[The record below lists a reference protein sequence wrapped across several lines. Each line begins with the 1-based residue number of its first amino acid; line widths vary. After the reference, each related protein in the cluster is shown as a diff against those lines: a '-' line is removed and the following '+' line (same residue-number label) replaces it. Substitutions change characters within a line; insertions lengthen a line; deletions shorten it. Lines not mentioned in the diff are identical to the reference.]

1 MPGSVTIHSD
11 GGVWRTIS
19 PGIERKIL
27 LFDRETKMQSSLIR
41 SAKGAVFPAHE
52 HEMVEECVILEG
64 SVRLGSIELS
74 AGDYQL
80 MAPGMPHIAAVSDT
94 GALMFVRGE
103 RRATLS

>member
-1 MPGSVTIHSD
+1 
-11 GGVWRTIS
+11 
-19 PGIERKIL
+19 
-27 LFDRETKMQSSLIR
+27 
-41 SAKGAVFPAHE
+41 
-52 HEMVEECVILEG
+52 MVEECVILEG